1 MASTTASASLLGQA
15 GRTRAALR
23 VRERAA
29 KAVGRAAGVRQHLLT
44 AAAIGCADTA
54 AFLHSNIVGLVV
66 TAASLL
72 VLDYKIQG

>member
-1 MASTTASASLLGQA
+1 MASTTAPASLLGQA
-15 GRTRAALR
+15 ARTRAALR
-23 VRERAA
+23 VRDRVA
-29 KAVGRAAGVRQHLLT
+29 KAAGRAAGVRQHLLT
-44 AAAIGCADTA
+44 MGAVGCADTA